1 MKNLT
6 SWAALLLAAMTLNS
20 CSQDAELEAAQ
31 ETAATTGALTP
42 EQKAQIMEL
51 AKYYDLDIIC
61 EDNAYKSRGVVSTFN
76 VDSVEE
82 YFRFIASMKGSY
94 TFTSDSVNLRLPY
107 TKTVRV
113 SRMLS
118 TMMEENVSP
127 TEIEAS
133 IGADGGRWV
142 DLVIKNT
149 GHGVS
154 IVATYDGREIGVK
167 EEFATLFPNGD
178 FNGSYSFTIPAER
191 YFPSVKVRLSITIH
205 NGSMCVMSY

>member
-1 MKNLT
+1 M
-6 SWAALLLAAMTLNS
+6 
-20 CSQDAELEAAQ
+20 
-31 ETAATTGALTP
+31 
-42 EQKAQIMEL
+42 
-51 AKYYDLDIIC
+51 
-61 EDNAYKSRGVVSTFN
+61 
-76 VDSVEE
+76 VDFEE
-82 YFRFIASMKGSY
+82 YIRQGEPSRAERAQAWRTAIGLQDVA
-94 TFTSDSVNLRLPY
+94 Y